1 MSDLTKNTILAGLGL
16 LSLTEKKVKDLAK
29 DLIKRGELSETKE
42 AEFVKDIMKKAE
54 KVDGD
59 IEKKIE
65 IIVEKYL
72 RKLNIPTHR
81 DLNDIKQKLD
91 RLLKEKID

>member
-1 MSDLTKNTILAGLGL
+1 MSDLTKNVILAGLGL
-16 LSLTEKKVKDLAK
+16 LSLTENKAKDLAK
-29 DLIKRGELSETKE
+29 DLIKRGELSEGKE
-42 AEFVKDIMKKAE
+42 AEFVKDIMEKAE
-54 KVDGD
+54 KVDDD
-59 IEKKIE
+59 IEKKIK
-65 IIVEKYL
+65 IIVEKHL

>member
-1 MSDLTKNTILAGLGL
+1 MTDLIENVILAGLGL
-16 LSLTEKKVKDLAK
+16 LSLTEKKAKDLAK

-59 IEKKIE
+59 IEKRIE
-65 IIVEKYL
+65 KIVEKYL
-72 RKLNIPTHR
+72 EKLNIPTR
-81 DLNDIKQKLD
+81 KDLDNIEQKLD
-91 RLLKEKID
+91 RLIKEK

>member
-1 MSDLTKNTILAGLGL
+1 MTDLIENVILAGLGL
-16 LSLTEKKVKDLAK
+16 LSLTEKKAKDLAK

-65 IIVEKYL
+65 KIVEKYL
-72 RKLNIPTHR
+72 EKLNIPTR
-81 DLNDIKQKLD
+81 KDLDNIEQKLD
-91 RLLKEKID
+91 RLIKEK